1 MDRSYALEFSIEKKK
16 DWWYIGGG
24 GGYKV
29 NCRYSTS
36 YEKKGEENSFV
47 LDFGLEE
54 LRRTRNKKSRDIVK
68 TGPGVRSL
76 VQKIKRI

>member
-1 MDRSYALEFSIEKKK
+1 MDRSYALEFSKEKKK
-16 DWWYIGGG
+16 TGGTW

-36 YEKKGEENSFV
+36 YEKKGEENYIV